1 MRNLRRYLRTQTN
14 LMLFSGLIG
23 GLSSAM
29 AVGLLATSAW
39 LISMASMR
47 PPILVL
53 EVAIVAVRFF
63 GLSRGALRYVSRL
76 IEHKAALTTIS
87 NLRIGIYLSLERKV
101 SKYFSLI
108 SRGGLLRR
116 LVSDTETAQDLWL
129 RLANPWIGAIVSGVC
144 GIGIVDF
151 LLPKLALILGGILAM
166 AIFFVP
172 VLALRWESTQQEIEE
187 SVFDSVV
194 QACDSIQESLIFGY
208 QENVRE
214 EIDEAQSAL
223 RRIDIRSGLSTGFA
237 VFVHTISVGA
247 SVVIA
252 AAFATKAF
260 QSGEIA
266 GVNVAVLIL
275 LPLVIFDGLTG
286 LPAAFSRAG
295 NIFASAKSIDGL
307 LVVDSQELTS
317 AYECFPDSDNYQ
329 IIFDKTVPIL
339 ENTNLEPF
347 SGIVDFGSIL
357 VLRGKSGSGKS
368 SIVHALLG
376 FLEYEGSITI
386 NGIEASHISSEER
399 IARFSVLL
407 QQDHLFATSIRENM
421 KIANPLASDDE
432 IMDAFK
438 IVELFD
444 LVTEVGLDTHIGAYG
459 HNFSGG
465 ERQRIKLA
473 RALLHPSQIL
483 ILDEPFEFLD
493 YAQVTRIASRI
504 NELTANKTLIVV
516 SHLEFALN

>member
-1 MRNLRRYLRTQTN
+1 MKNLRRYLRTQTN
-14 LMLFSGLIG
+14 LMLFSGFIG

-101 SKYFSLI
+101 SKYFSLL

-129 RLANPWIGAIVSGVC
+129 RLANPWLGAIVSGVC

-151 LLPKLALILGGILAM
+151 VLPKLAVVIAGIFAIT
-166 AIFFVP
+166 IFFVP
-172 VLALRWESTQQEIEE
+172 LLALRWESSQQEIEE

-208 QENVRE
+208 QENVRG
-214 EIDEAQSAL
+214 EIDEAQRAL
-223 RRIDIRSGLSTGFA
+223 SRIDIRSGISTGFA
-237 VFVHTISVGA
+237 VFVHTISIGA
-247 SVVIA
+247 SVVIS
-252 AAFATKAF
+252 AAFATKAL

-295 NIFASAKSIDGL
+295 NIFASAKSTDVL
-307 LVVDSQELTS
+307 LAEEPGIRETNS
-317 AYECFPDSDNYQ
+317 AQLPESDNYQ
-329 IIFDKTVPIL
+329 IVFDQVVPSL
-339 ENTNLEPF
+339 ENTNLVPF
-347 SGIVDFGSIL
+347 SGVADQGTTL

-376 FLEYEGSITI
+376 FLPYEGSITI
-386 NGIEASHISSEER
+386 NGVEASLIPSEER
-399 IARFSVLL
+399 IAHFSVLL

-421 KIANPLASDDE
+421 KIANPLVSDQE
-432 IMDAFK
+432 IMEAFK
-438 IVELFD
+438 TVELYE
-444 LVTEVGLDTHIGAYG
+444 LMSEVGLDTHIGSYG

-473 RALLHPSQIL
+473 RALLHSGQVL

-493 YAQVTRIASRI
+493 FTQVTRIAARL
-504 NELTANKTLIVV
+504 NELAKSKTMIVV